1 MADQSM
7 QPEANRTGS
16 SDHEQDRTPEGEG
29 SEATMA
35 SEQSGPAQVTVY
47 DGKGNEKVMVTT
59 DGEDGTAVQG
69 TGEDVDAALKDA
81 KEGGGPLGPAV
92 GH

>member
-7 QPEANRTGS
+7 QSDENKAGS
-16 SDHEQDRTPEGEG
+16 SDHEQHRTPEGEG

-35 SEQSGPAQVTVY
+35 SEESGPAELTVF
-47 DGKGNEKVMVTT
+47 DGAGNEQVMITT
-59 DGEDGTAVQG
+59 DGEEGTAVQG
-69 TGEDVDAALKDA
+69 TGEDAEAAMKDA
-81 KEGGGPLGPAV
+81 KKGGHMGPGV